1 MNKSE
6 VFVFY
11 YRFYK
16 SIKKIFLAGIYILFA
31 FPSISWAGGIALGA
45 TRVIYPSDARQISLS
60 VNNSDEHNRY
70 LIQTW
75 IENDAGSKTEDF
87 IVTPPLFVSNPKTE
101 NMLRIIYT
109 GEDVP
114 HDRERLY
121 WLNNKAIPSVNKDE
135 IKDNNVLQI
144 AVLARIKLFVRP
156 AGLSEKSAD
165 APSRLTFS
173 RSNGLLK
180 INNASAFYVTLVNM
194 SINDKKLDTA
204 MVPPKSSIMIN
215 LPKGVTVGKLSY
227 QTINDYGANTPVT
240 RVKIN

>member
-1 MNKSE
+1 
-6 VFVFY
+6 
-11 YRFYK
+11 
-16 SIKKIFLAGIYILFA
+16 
-31 FPSISWAGGIALGA
+31 
-45 TRVIYPSDARQISLS
+45 
-60 VNNSDEHNRY
+60 
-70 LIQTW
+70 
-75 IENDAGSKTEDF
+75 
-87 IVTPPLFVSNPKTE
+87 
-101 NMLRIIYT
+101 RIIYT

>member
-1 MNKSE
+1 
-6 VFVFY
+6 
-11 YRFYK
+11 
-16 SIKKIFLAGIYILFA
+16 
-31 FPSISWAGGIALGA
+31 
-45 TRVIYPSDARQISLS
+45 
-60 VNNSDEHNRY
+60 
-70 LIQTW
+70 
-75 IENDAGSKTEDF
+75 
-87 IVTPPLFVSNPKTE
+87 
-101 NMLRIIYT
+101 
-109 GEDVP
+109 
-114 HDRERLY
+114 
-121 WLNNKAIPSVNKDE
+121 SVNKDE

-204 MVPPKSSIMIN
+204 MVPPKSSIMVN

-240 RVKIN
+240 QVKIN